1 MTAAVTP
8 SNSTVNHAPEP
19 AFNSLI
25 VAMLL
30 TAAGGF
36 LDAFSYLGQGHVF
49 ANVMTGNLVLSAI
62 SSIRGD
68 WTHVARLLLPLAS
81 YVVGAA
87 AGARLRSTAQKRMIA
102 SPPGPGSRD

>member
-1 MTAAVTP
+1 MTAAVYS
-8 SNSTVNHAPEP
+8 SNSTVNHASEP

-30 TAAGGF
+30 TATGGF

-81 YVVGAA
+81 
-87 AGARLRSTAQKRMIA
+87 
-102 SPPGPGSRD
+102 